1 MSFTV
6 SDRSM
11 NGLPRLT
18 VIIGSTRPGRVGAAI
33 GQWFA
38 ARAHDY
44 GSFDVEV
51 ADLAAVNLPM
61 LDEPNLPGL
70 RQYLH
75 QHTRDWSALIDR
87 ADAVV
92 FVTPEYN
99 HGYPATVKNAIDFL
113 YHEWADKPVG
123 FVSYGG
129 VSAGTRSAQQL
140 KPVVTAVG
148 MVPVVAMVNIPF
160 VAQFFDD
167 NGRFEAN
174 DIMDQAAEA
183 MLDELLRFHRLLRP
197 AGAEPVP
204 QFVDAEVAG

>member
-1 MSFTV
+1 
-6 SDRSM
+6 M

-18 VIIGSTRPGRVGAAI
+18 VIIGSTRPGRVGAAV
-33 GQWFA
+33 GHWFA
-38 ARAHDY
+38 ARARGHA
-44 GSFDVEV
+44 SFDVEV

-70 RQYLH
+70 RHYVH
-75 QHTRDWSALIDR
+75 EHTRDWSALIDR

-129 VSAGTRSAQQL
+129 VSAGTRSVQQL
-140 KPVVTAVG
+140 MPVVTDVG
-148 MVPVVAMVNIPF
+148 MVPVITMVNIPF
-160 VAQFFDD
+160 VAQFIDA
-167 NGRFEAN
+167 NGGLKTN
-174 DIMDQAAEA
+174 DVMEKAATA
-183 MLDELLRFHRLLRP
+183 MLDELLRVQRLLRT
-197 AGAEPVP
+197 AGAEPVV
-204 QFVDAEVAG
+204 QFGGR

>member
-1 MSFTV
+1 
-6 SDRSM
+6 M

-33 GQWFA
+33 GHWFA
-38 ARAHDY
+38 ARARGY

-70 RQYLH
+70 RQYVH
-75 QHTRDWSALIDR
+75 QDTLDWSALIDR

-99 HGYPATVKNAIDFL
+99 HGYPATLKNAIDFL

-129 VSAGTRSAQQL
+129 VSAGTRAVQQL

-167 NGRFEAN
+167 SGRFEAN
-174 DIMDQAAEA
+174 DIMNQAAEA
-183 MLDELLRFHRLLRP
+183 MLDELLRFQRLLRP

-204 QFVDAEVAG
+204 QFGGR

>member
-1 MSFTV
+1 MK
-6 SDRSM
+6 D
-11 NGLPRLT
+11 LPKLT
-18 VIIGSTRPGRVGAAI
+18 VVIGSTRPGRLGAPI

-38 ARAHDY
+38 ARARAY

-61 LDEPNLPGL
+61 LDEPNLPRL
-70 RQYLH
+70 RQYVH
-75 QHTRDWSALIDR
+75 QHTQDWSAMIER

-129 VSAGTRSAQQL
+129 VSAGLRSVEQL
-140 KPVVTAVG
+140 KTVVTAVG
-148 MVPVVAMVNIPF
+148 MVPVVAGVTLPF
-160 VAQFFDD
+160 VGQFFDD
-167 NGRFEAN
+167 NGRFQPN
-174 DIMDQAAEA
+174 GVIDQAAEA
-183 MLDELLRFHRLLRP
+183 MLDELLRLQRLLQA
-197 AGAEPVP
+197 AGTEQVV
-204 QFVDAEVAG
+204 QFGGRR